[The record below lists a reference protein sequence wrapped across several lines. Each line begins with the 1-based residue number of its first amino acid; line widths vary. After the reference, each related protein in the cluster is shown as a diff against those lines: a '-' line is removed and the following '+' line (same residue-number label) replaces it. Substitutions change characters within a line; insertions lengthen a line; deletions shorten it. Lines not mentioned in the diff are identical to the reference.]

1 MVRNYEEMNKL
12 EQIGL
17 IELLKKDGWN
27 HCTLSNPEDGTRR
40 AMTKKI
46 GDKEISVE
54 LSHFQADED

>member
-12 EQIGL
+12 ERIGL
-17 IELLKKDGWN
+17 IDLLKKDGWN
-27 HCTLSNPEDGTRR
+27 HCTLSNPKDGTRR
-40 AMTKKI
+40 VMTRKM